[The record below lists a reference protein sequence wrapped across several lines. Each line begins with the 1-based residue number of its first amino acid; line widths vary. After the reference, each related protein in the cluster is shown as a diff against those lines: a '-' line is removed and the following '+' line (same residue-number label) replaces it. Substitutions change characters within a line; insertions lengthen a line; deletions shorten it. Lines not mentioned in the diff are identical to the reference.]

1 VNEPDQRSVFLTI
14 GTSHKDLATL
24 YEWLDDAARPDALP
38 AALLNRLHIA
48 LEEAVLNVA
57 MHGDLPADDAKIA
70 IEYLSAADSVTLA
83 VTDSGKNFDPTAE
96 PSPDRAATIATAE
109 IGGKGLILLRHYCKD
124 ISYRRE
130 AGRNQLTMRFPRA

>member
-1 VNEPDQRSVFLTI
+1 MTLTI
-14 GTSHKDLATL
+14 GTSNQDLATL
-24 YEWLDDAARPDALP
+24 YQWLDDAAQPDALS

-48 LEEAVLNVA
+48 LEEVVLNIA
-57 MHGDLPADDAKIA
+57 MHGNLPAEDAKIR
-70 IEYLSAADSVTLA
+70 IEYLSTAETITLT
-83 VTDSGKNFDPTAE
+83 VTDPGKTFDPTAD
-96 PSPDRAATIATAE
+96 PSPDRAATLATAE

>member
-1 VNEPDQRSVFLTI
+1 VSEPDQRSVTLTI
-14 GTSHKDLATL
+14 GTSHQDLATL
-24 YEWLDDAARPDALP
+24 YQWLDDAARPDALP

-57 MHGDLPADDAKIA
+57 MHGELPADAKIA
-70 IEYLSAADSVTLA
+70 IEYLSAAATVTLA

-124 ISYRRE
+124 IFYRRE